1 MAIRYLKWR
10 KTSASQVENKLD
22 ISIQFLTLFLRLMP
36 RSSRPMDIS
45 KITEENIS
53 NMIMVKLNRSNYTLW
68 RLRFL
73 RVLKKYKVY
82 GLVEGSDSCLPAF
95 VINSRGYITDVINPA
110 YDIWMERDR
119 IVKLWLTSTITED
132 LLHNMAGKTSAMDL
146 WLTLEKRSLG
156 AARSHTHDQLRSQLE
171 TISKGNMSM
180 NEYLQQIKQ
189 LGDGLAAVGAPIY
202 GVELIQYVLNGLPEE
217 YEPFVIDT
225 VLRVHRTS
233 IDELSNLL
241 LNKEGYMVQN
251 RMSPTSP
258 EPLHGQANVLEIC
271 PVGTRAEIK
280 LAAMNFSPNSW
291 RRGQLLGRGTF
302 GSVYQGFSE
311 NGLRFAVKEVSLLD
325 QGSQGRKCLHQLQQE
340 ISLLSRLQHENII
353 QYYGSYEHESNLY
366 MCMELA
372 PHGSLRK
379 YYQTCHL
386 SGPRV
391 SVYTKKILL
400 GLKYLH
406 DQNVV
411 HRDIKCSNILVDANR
426 SVKLADFGLAK
437 ITKMND
443 IQSLQ
448 GSVFWM
454 APEVVNANMINQGYG
469 LPADIW
475 SLGCTVLETF
485 TGRVPYHN
493 LEWCQALFKIGKGE
507 PPKVPDSLPKDAQDF
522 IHKCLQVNPNDRLT
536 AAQLLD
542 HPFVNMPLIN
552 PTSPRLPTIFDDVQ
566 HYKGIYR
573 CAFNPESC
581 TKLK

>member
-1 MAIRYLKWR
+1 
-10 KTSASQVENKLD
+10 
-22 ISIQFLTLFLRLMP
+22 
-36 RSSRPMDIS
+36 
-45 KITEENIS
+45 
-53 NMIMVKLNRSNYTLW
+53 
-68 RLRFL
+68 
-73 RVLKKYKVY
+73 
-82 GLVEGSDSCLPAF
+82 
-95 VINSRGYITDVINPA
+95 
-110 YDIWMERDR
+110 
-119 IVKLWLTSTITED
+119 
-132 LLHNMAGKTSAMDL
+132 
-146 WLTLEKRSLG
+146 
-156 AARSHTHDQLRSQLE
+156 
-171 TISKGNMSM
+171 
-180 NEYLQQIKQ
+180 
-189 LGDGLAAVGAPIY
+189 
-202 GVELIQYVLNGLPEE
+202 
-217 YEPFVIDT
+217 
-225 VLRVHRTS
+225 
-233 IDELSNLL
+233 
-241 LNKEGYMVQN
+241 
-251 RMSPTSP
+251 
-258 EPLHGQANVLEIC
+258 
-271 PVGTRAEIK
+271 
-280 LAAMNFSPNSW
+280 
-291 RRGQLLGRGTF
+291 
-302 GSVYQGFSE
+302 
-311 NGLRFAVKEVSLLD
+311 
-325 QGSQGRKCLHQLQQE
+325 
-340 ISLLSRLQHENII
+340 
-353 QYYGSYEHESNLY
+353 

>member
-1 MAIRYLKWR
+1 MQIYSYSIIGEWRKILQLTSIFLKKSILYLKWRKTR

-22 ISIQFLTLFLRLMP
+22 ISIQFLTFFLLLMP
-36 RSSRPMDIS
+36 QSSRPMDIT

-73 RVLKKYKVY
+73 RVLKKYRVY
-82 GLVEGSDSCLPAF
+82 GLVEGSDSCPPAF

-119 IVKLWLTSTITED
+119 IVKLWLISTVSED

-146 WLTLEKRSLG
+146 WLTLEKRFLG

-241 LNKEGYMVQN
+241 LNKEVYMVQN
-251 RMSPTSP
+251 CMSPTSP
-258 EPLHGQANVLEIC
+258 EPLHDQANVLEMC

-311 NGLRFAVKEVSLLD
+311 
-325 QGSQGRKCLHQLQQE
+325 
-340 ISLLSRLQHENII
+340 
-353 QYYGSYEHESNLY
+353 
-366 MCMELA
+366 
-372 PHGSLRK
+372 
-379 YYQTCHL
+379 
-386 SGPRV
+386 
-391 SVYTKKILL
+391 
-400 GLKYLH
+400 
-406 DQNVV
+406 
-411 HRDIKCSNILVDANR
+411 
-426 SVKLADFGLAK
+426 
-437 ITKMND
+437 
-443 IQSLQ
+443 
-448 GSVFWM
+448 
-454 APEVVNANMINQGYG
+454 
-469 LPADIW
+469 
-475 SLGCTVLETF
+475 
-485 TGRVPYHN
+485 
-493 LEWCQALFKIGKGE
+493 
-507 PPKVPDSLPKDAQDF
+507 
-522 IHKCLQVNPNDRLT
+522 
-536 AAQLLD
+536 
-542 HPFVNMPLIN
+542 
-552 PTSPRLPTIFDDVQ
+552 
-566 HYKGIYR
+566 
-573 CAFNPESC
+573 
-581 TKLK
+581 